1 MNEDTITVTLPRA
14 QADRILEAL
23 QELQDTEAWD
33 DLEEAPCDALLG
45 LEGALREALDD
56 PEAA

>member
-1 MNEDTITVTLPRA
+1 MDDDTITITVTRA
-14 QADRILEAL
+14 RAREAL

-45 LEGALREALDD
+45 LEGARREALDD

>member
-1 MNEDTITVTLPRA
+1 MDDTVTITVTRA
-14 QADRILEAL
+14 RAREVLEAL